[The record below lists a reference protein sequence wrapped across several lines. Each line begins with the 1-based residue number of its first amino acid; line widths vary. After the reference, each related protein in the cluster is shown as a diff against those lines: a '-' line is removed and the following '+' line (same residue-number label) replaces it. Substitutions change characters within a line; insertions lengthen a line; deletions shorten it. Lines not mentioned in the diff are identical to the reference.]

1 MRNAEGKKIGFRG
14 IMRDITERK
23 RTEEALREREEK
35 YRILLETMEEGYFEI
50 DLKGTLTFV
59 NDGMCKINRHSRDE
73 LMGLNYGQF
82 MDKENA
88 QKVFGIFSQVYK
100 TGQPAKLVEWEITRI
115 PDGAKIFHESS
126 VYLMRNAE
134 GKKIGFRG
142 IMRDITERKRTE
154 EALRRSEERYRT
166 ILEDIHEGYFETDLE
181 GNFTFVNDATCRN
194 LGYSRDELMGM
205 NNRQYTDKENAKK
218 VFEAFTKLYRTG
230 EPVRDLDYEVIR
242 KDGMKA
248 FSELSA
254 SLIRNSEGKPIGFRG
269 ISRDV
274 TERKRTEE
282 ALREREEKYRTLLE
296 TMEEGYS
303 EVDLK
308 GNQTSAND
316 ALCKMVRT
324 SRDQLIGVN
333 NREFMDPENAE
344 KAFKVYNQVYKT
356 GQPMKLFEFE
366 ITRRGDGAKIYLE
379 SSVYLMRNAQGKPI
393 GFRSILRDIT
403 ERKKVEAALQSAHRR
418 LQDIV
423 EFLPDATFVVDKD
436 RKVIAWNRAIE
447 EMTGMNKNDLIG
459 QGDSSY
465 ALPFYG
471 KKSPMLIDLIF
482 PENQAAASLFP
493 GLQKKEGKLYLEG
506 AFPSVFSGKGA
517 FLWAVA
523 SPLLDSAGNLAGA
536 IQSLRDIT
544 DQKSA
549 NARLMQSEKMASIG
563 QLAAGVAHEI
573 NNPTAFVSSNLGTLG
588 QYITDLISLMRQYRE
603 LLTVIQ
609 NDGKDGRLSAK
620 MEQILALEK
629 EVDIDYVLDDVYSLV
644 EESQEGT
651 ERIKKIVMDLKDFAH
666 PGEDQLKPADINKN
680 LDSTLNVVWNELKHK
695 ATVRREYGAIPPIP
709 CIPQQLNQV
718 FLNLLVNAA
727 QAIPEKGEICIR
739 TQSENGYV
747 EIQISDTGEGIPPE
761 NLPKIFDPFFTT
773 KDVGK
778 GTGLGL
784 HVAYSIVKRHNGTI
798 DVKSEVGKGT
808 TFTVRLPLGS

>member
-1 MRNAEGKKIGFRG
+1 MWLFALVSYWAEVIQINHFRG
-14 IMRDITERK
+14 VSASVAYLVLINPPTLWILKRATQKISFKYISLLINLLEVIGYTAIIYFLGGVETTYLVLLYGALITYVGIVATRSLPFVVASFCSICFSLVVVLEHFGFLPSQNIMPNFYCPWKIQIALLSAAIGLLFVNAFIASYTANLLKRNREKIRQQAFTNEQLQKAIAERERAEK
-23 RTEEALREREEK
+23 ALREREE
-35 YRILLETMEEGYFEI
+35 R
-50 DLKGTLTFV
+50 
-59 NDGMCKINRHSRDE
+59 
-73 LMGLNYGQF
+73 
-82 MDKENA
+82 
-88 QKVFGIFSQVYK
+88 
-100 TGQPAKLVEWEITRI
+100 
-115 PDGAKIFHESS
+115 
-126 VYLMRNAE
+126 
-134 GKKIGFRG
+134 
-142 IMRDITERKRTE
+142 
-154 EALRRSEERYRT
+154 
-166 ILEDIHEGYFETDLE
+166 
-181 GNFTFVNDATCRN
+181 
-194 LGYSRDELMGM
+194 
-205 NNRQYTDKENAKK
+205 
-218 VFEAFTKLYRTG
+218 
-230 EPVRDLDYEVIR
+230 
-242 KDGMKA
+242 
-248 FSELSA
+248 
-254 SLIRNSEGKPIGFRG
+254 
-269 ISRDV
+269 
-274 TERKRTEE
+274 
-282 ALREREEKYRTLLE
+282 YRTLLE
-296 TMEEGYS
+296 TMEEGYF

-308 GNQTSAND
+308 GNFTFVND
-316 ALCKMVRT
+316 GMCKIT
-324 SRDQLIGVN
+324 GFPKDKLIGMN
-333 NREFMDPENAE
+333 NREYMDKEVAR
-344 KAFKVYNQVYKT
+344 KVYEVFNQVYNT
-356 GQPMKLFEFE
+356 GEPIKMFEWE
-366 ITRRGDGAKIYLE
+366 IIIKDSKRAVHE
-379 SSVYLMRNAQGKPI
+379 SSVYLIRNAQGERI
-393 GFRSILRDIT
+393 GFRGIARDVT
-403 ERKKVEAALQSAHRR
+403 ERKKVEGALQSAHRR

-423 EFLPDATFVVDKD
+423 EFLPDPTFVVDKD

-447 EMTGMNKNDLIG
+447 EMTGINKNDIIG
-459 QGDSSY
+459 QGDSAY

-482 PENQAAASLFP
+482 PENQEAAGLFP

-588 QYITDLISLMRQYRE
+588 QYITDLISLIHQHQEFMAAWQADMKHE
-603 LLTVIQ
+603 E
-609 NDGKDGRLSAK
+609 LSAK

-629 EVDIDYVLDDVYSLV
+629 QVKVDYVLDDVSSLIK
-644 EESQEGT
+644 ESQEGT

-666 PGEDQLKPADINKN
+666 PGDDQLKPADINKN
-680 LDSTLNVVWNELKHK
+680 LDSTLNVVWNELKYK

-747 EIQISDTGEGIPPE
+747 EIQISDTGEGISPE
-761 NLPKIFDPFFTT
+761 NLPRIFDPFFTT
-773 KDVGK
+773 KAVGQ

-808 TFTVRLPLGS
+808 NFTVRLPVGS

>member
-1 MRNAEGKKIGFRG
+1 
-14 IMRDITERK
+14 
-23 RTEEALREREEK
+23 
-35 YRILLETMEEGYFEI
+35 MEEGYFEV
-50 DLKGTLTFV
+50 DLK
-59 NDGMCKINRHSRDE
+59 
-73 LMGLNYGQF
+73 
-82 MDKENA
+82 
-88 QKVFGIFSQVYK
+88 
-100 TGQPAKLVEWEITRI
+100 
-115 PDGAKIFHESS
+115 
-126 VYLMRNAE
+126 
-134 GKKIGFRG
+134 
-142 IMRDITERKRTE
+142 
-154 EALRRSEERYRT
+154 
-166 ILEDIHEGYFETDLE
+166 
-181 GNFTFVNDATCRN
+181 GNFTFVNDSMCRIHG
-194 LGYSRDELMGM
+194 LPKDKLIGL
-205 NNRQYTDKENAKK
+205 NNR
-218 VFEAFTKLYRTG
+218 
-230 EPVRDLDYEVIR
+230 DY
-242 KDGMKA
+242 
-248 FSELSA
+248 
-254 SLIRNSEGKPIGFRG
+254 
-269 ISRDV
+269 
-274 TERKRTEE
+274 
-282 ALREREEKYRTLLE
+282 
-296 TMEEGYS
+296 
-303 EVDLK
+303 
-308 GNQTSAND
+308 
-316 ALCKMVRT
+316 
-324 SRDQLIGVN
+324 
-333 NREFMDPENAE
+333 MDPETARRVSELFNRM
-344 KAFKVYNQVYKT
+344 YHT
-356 GQPMKLFEFE
+356 GQPVKLVEWE
-366 ITRRGDGAKIYLE
+366 VQRGDGSTSFQE
-379 SSVYLMRNAQGKPI
+379 SSVYLMRNAQGEPI
-393 GFRSILRDIT
+393 GFRGIGRDVT
-403 ERKKVEAALQSAHRR
+403 ERKKVERALQSVHRR

-447 EMTGMNKNDLIG
+447 EMTGMNKNDIIG
-459 QGDSSY
+459 QGDSAY

-482 PENQAAASLFP
+482 PENQEAANLFP

-573 NNPTAFVSSNLGTLG
+573 NNPTGFVSSNLGTLG

-609 NDGKDGRLSAK
+609 NDGKDGSLSAK

-666 PGEDQLKPADINKN
+666 PGDDQLKPADINKN

-747 EIQISDTGEGIPPE
+747 EIQISDTGEGILPE

-773 KDVGK
+773 KEVGK

-784 HVAYSIVKRHNGTI
+784 HVAYSIVKRYNGTI